1 MQQPETSAEA
11 HLGTTIKALGTEDF
25 APALYRWLSHSY
37 DIDNTTMLAYFQSR
51 RPQVLFTQSRAPQ
64 VHERLEEDYLS
75 GAYLLDPFHDLHV
88 RKVPAGLYR
97 LRDIAPDAFLR
108 NEYFAAYYRR
118 TTLIDEFAYVANPAE
133 GVSVHVCLGRD
144 ASSGR
149 SFSQRD
155 MEIAQKIAP
164 VACGLCE
171 KQWAA
176 LSSSGDYTDAAVTG
190 RLIAALQDKHGIG
203 LSPRQAEVALLILR
217 GHSTVSIALRLEL
230 SPQTVKVFRKQLY
243 RKCGISSQGE
253 LFSLILPLLAA

>member
-1 MQQPETSAEA
+1 MERPEGSAED
-11 HLGTTIKALGTEDF
+11 HLGRAITALGSEGF
-25 APALYRWLSHSY
+25 AAALYEWLSHSY
-37 DIDNTTMLAYFQSR
+37 DIDNTTMLAYFQAR
-51 RPQVLFTQSRAPQ
+51 KPQVLFTQSREPK

-88 RKVPAGLYR
+88 RRVPAGLYR

-118 TTLIDEFAYVANPAE
+118 TTLIDEIAYVANPAE

-144 ASSGR
+144 ASSAR

-155 MEIAQKIAP
+155 VEFAQKIAP
-164 VACGLCE
+164 IACALCE
-171 KQWAA
+171 KQWSG
-176 LSSSGDYTDAAVTG
+176 LSSSGDYTDAALTE
-190 RLIAALQDKHGIG
+190 RLIHALLDEHRIS

-217 GHSTVSIALRLEL
+217 GHSTVSIALRLDL

-253 LFSLILPLLAA
+253 LFSLILPLLAD